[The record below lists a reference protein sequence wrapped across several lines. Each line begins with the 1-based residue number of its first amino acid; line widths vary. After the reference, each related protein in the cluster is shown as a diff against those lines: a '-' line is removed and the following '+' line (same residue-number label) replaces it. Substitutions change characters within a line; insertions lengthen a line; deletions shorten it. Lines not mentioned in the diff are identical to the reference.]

1 MLTLADI
8 LEALTG
14 KRIESTSLFISEA
27 TIDSRQAIPAALFV
41 ALPGE
46 NTDGHDYIEQ
56 AFKRGAHL
64 ALVQKDLSAQ
74 FPTVD
79 LRSGDLPENE
89 TIPDGPFC
97 LLVDDSLKALQTIA
111 GFGGAS

>member
-14 KRIESTSLFISEA
+14 KRIETTSLFISEA
-27 TIDSRQAIPAALFV
+27 TIDSRQAIPASMFV
-41 ALPGE
+41 ALSGE
-46 NTDGHDYIEQ
+46 KTDGHEYVQE

-74 FPTVD
+74 LPT
-79 LRSGDLPENE
+79 LICALE
-89 TIPDGPFC
+89 IF
-97 LLVDDSLKALQTIA
+97 LKYSLSRMDHSACWLTTV
-111 GFGGAS
+111 